1 MVVPVRLEE
10 GWSGLLPEASLPQL
24 DRALACSP
32 GGWQLTLLAEEEV
45 EGVDRWPDSEAL
57 QRRPSDDN
65 PGVEER
71 C

>member
-57 QRRPSDDN
+57 QRRPSDGN